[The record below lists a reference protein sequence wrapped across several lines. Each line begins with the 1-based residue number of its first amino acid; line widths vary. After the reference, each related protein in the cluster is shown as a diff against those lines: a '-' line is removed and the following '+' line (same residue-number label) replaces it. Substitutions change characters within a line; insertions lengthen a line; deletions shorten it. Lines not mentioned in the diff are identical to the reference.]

1 MEALLEAREVEGR
14 RRKKR
19 ETGKEKMRGTR
30 DATCVP
36 IIDSFE
42 SLNNK

>member
-1 MEALLEAREVEGR
+1 MEALLEAREVEG